1 MNVPRG
7 KMSDYM
13 MHLKI
18 KIGYTS
24 LKTQYLEEQEMEFP
38 KLGGFECVINE
49 MVDENDDDL
58 EETAVLADKC
68 TKYSET
74 IFSLEKQLMDLKNT
88 AEKGEKQL
96 SDNNLLKEQLTHKE
110 AKLKLAENN
119 SRKATRRVEHVMKIT
134 EQRMVDCIPD
144 PNFKDD
150 ISTHL
155 AAIYATCIEPEDYS
169 FDVEADVITPRND
182 DSFLKTL
189 KENCH
194 STKENEEV
202 ISIMKNKVLDKVK
215 EGFMM
220 SKSRRDSTASSISSY
235 TSVNSNTSTSKRKK
249 DNKTKPTASKNPKLA
264 EDNKSSLPTKAKK

>member
-1 MNVPRG
+1 MKHN
-7 KMSDYM
+7 
-13 MHLKI
+13 
-18 KIGYTS
+18 
-24 LKTQYLEEQEMEFP
+24 
-38 KLGGFECVINE
+38 
-49 MVDENDDDL
+49 
-58 EETAVLADKC
+58 
-68 TKYSET
+68 
-74 IFSLEKQLMDLKNT
+74 
-88 AEKGEKQL
+88 
-96 SDNNLLKEQLTHKE
+96 E

-119 SRKATRRVEHVMKIT
+119 SCKARNKVEHVMKVT
-134 EQRMVDCIPD
+134 EQRMVDCLPD
-144 PNFKDD
+144 PNFKND

-155 AAIYATCIEPEDYS
+155 ACIYATCIEPEDYS

-249 DNKTKPTASKNPKLA
+249 ENKTKPTASKNPKLT
-264 EDNKSSLPTKAKK
+264 EENKSSLPTKAKK